1 MLTWSTSDLAR
12 ELHTDRNKIDNL
24 RNAGLLHA
32 IKIGKGFVFPEEE
45 VKRFLREMLD
55 KDISNQESI
64 DEVREEMENVLK

>member
-12 ELHTDRNKIDNL
+12 ELHIDRNKIDNL
-24 RNAGLLHA
+24 RNVGLLHA

-64 DEVREEMENVLK
+64 DEVREEMEKVLK